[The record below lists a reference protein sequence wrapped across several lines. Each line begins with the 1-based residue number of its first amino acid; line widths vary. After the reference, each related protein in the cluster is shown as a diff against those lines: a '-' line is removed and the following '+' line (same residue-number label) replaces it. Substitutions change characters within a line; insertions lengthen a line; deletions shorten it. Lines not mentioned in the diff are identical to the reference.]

1 MSLSPQR
8 HAALAADEGLRWRP
22 ATEGIDHQLWG
33 SALPKAVLIA
43 GHDAGQGYSPSIS
56 VPPEPDTGASASDA
70 ESHTR

>member
-33 SALPKAVLIA
+33 RAPPKANPIA
-43 GHDAGQGYSPSIS
+43 CHDAGQRYSLSIS
-56 VPPEPDTGASASDA
+56 VPPEPDTGASASDT